1 MLPIYV
7 DFDDVLC
14 ETARGLLGLLER
26 EYGKRVA
33 FEDLTNFDLEISLGM
48 PKAEF
53 EHFFKLVHHPDEL
66 RGYDPIPEALAA
78 LDGWSRAGYEIAI
91 VTGRPTAAREVSLEW
106 LAAHQVAYHSF
117 TMVDKYGREKGNGAL
132 SMAELTA
139 MEFSLAIEDAPQ
151 MAQYLAGSMATPV
164 ALVDRP
170 WNRSLPAHKRITRV
184 VSWAEIQPGEQP
196 V

>member
-33 FEDLTNFDLEISLGM
+33 FEALTDFDLEVSLGL
-48 PKAEF
+48 PKAQF
-53 EHFFKLVHHPDEL
+53 DHFFQLVHRPDEL
-66 RGYDPIPEALAA
+66 LSYKPIPEALAA
-78 LDGWSRAGYEIAI
+78 LDRWTQAGFEIAI
-91 VTGRPTAAREVSLEW
+91 VTGRPTTAREVSLEW

-139 MEFSLAIEDAPQ
+139 MEFTLAVEDAPQ
-151 MAQYLAGSMATPV
+151 MAQYLADSMATHV

-170 WNRSLPAHKRITRV
+170 WNRSLPAQNGITRV
-184 VSWAEIQPGEQP
+184 TSWSEIQPGDGRW
-196 V
+196 